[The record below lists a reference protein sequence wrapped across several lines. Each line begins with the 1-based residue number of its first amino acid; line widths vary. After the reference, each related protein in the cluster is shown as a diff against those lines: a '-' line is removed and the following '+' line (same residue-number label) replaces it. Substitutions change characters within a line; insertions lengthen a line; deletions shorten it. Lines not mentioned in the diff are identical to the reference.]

1 MLGLIGGPLLTH
13 DTATSTDGL
22 EITMNLD
29 EQRTL
34 IQLVGRLSIDSAP
47 AFRNRLLARLRT
59 QRHGALTVD
68 LSQVSYLDCAG
79 IATLIEA
86 LKIARNRQTTLRLQG
101 LHGGF
106 HHLFEVTG
114 LLALF
119 ETYGADAS
127 ATAKVM

>member
-1 MLGLIGGPLLTH
+1 M
-13 DTATSTDGL
+13 TAGITTAIEGL

-29 EQRTL
+29 EQGTL
-34 IQLVGRLSIDSAP
+34 MQLVGRLNIDSAP
-47 AFRNRLLARLRT
+47 AVRDRLLARLRE
-59 QRHGALTVD
+59 QQPGALTVD
-68 LSQVSYLDCAG
+68 LSEVSYLDCAG

-86 LKIARNRQTTLRLQG
+86 LKIARNRQTTLRLKG

-127 ATAKVM
+127 VTAKVM

>member
-1 MLGLIGGPLLTH
+1 LTH
-13 DTATSTDGL
+13 DTATTTDGL

-29 EQRTL
+29 EKGTL
-34 IQLVGRLSIDSAP
+34 MQLVGRLSIDSAP
-47 AFRNRLLARLRT
+47 AFRDRLLARLRT
-59 QRHGALTVD
+59 QRPALTVD

>member
-1 MLGLIGGPLLTH
+1 LTH
-13 DTATSTDGL
+13 GTAITTDGL

-29 EQRTL
+29 EQGTL
-34 IQLVGRLSIDSAP
+34 VQLVGRLSIDSAP
-47 AFRNRLLARLRT
+47 AFRDRLLARLRAP
-59 QRHGALTVD
+59 QPGPLTVD

-79 IATLIEA
+79 IATLIEG
-86 LKIARNRQTTLRLQG
+86 LKIARNRQTILRLQG

-106 HHLFEVTG
+106 HHLFDVTG

-119 ETYGADAS
+119 ETYGADTS